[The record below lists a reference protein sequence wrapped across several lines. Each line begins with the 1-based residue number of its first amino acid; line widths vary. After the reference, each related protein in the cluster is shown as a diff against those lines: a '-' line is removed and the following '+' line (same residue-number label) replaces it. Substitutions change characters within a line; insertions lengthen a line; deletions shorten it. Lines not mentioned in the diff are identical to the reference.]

1 MNELLKLMENNA
13 KLTPAQLAV
22 MLDKNEE
29 EITAEIKKY
38 EEKGIILGYKTLI
51 NWEVAGGENVRA
63 IIELKVTPQRGEGF
77 DKIAERIYQ
86 YENVSSVWLMSGGFD
101 IALIV
106 EGKTMKEV
114 AMFVAEKLSPM
125 ENVISTATH
134 FVLKTYKDGG
144 TVFESKHPDER
155 GKVSL

>member
-1 MNELLKLMENNA
+1 MNELLNLLEKNSMLM
-13 KLTPAQLAV
+13 PAQLAV
-22 MLDKNEE
+22 MLDRSEE
-29 EITAEIKKY
+29 EINEEIEKY
-38 EEKGIILGYKTLI
+38 EKAGIILGQKAII
-51 NWEVAGGENVRA
+51 NWEETGCEKIRA
-63 IIELKVTPQRGEGF
+63 IIELKVTPQRGQGF

-86 YENVSSVWLMSGGFD
+86 YENVASVWLMSGGFD

-125 ENVISTATH
+125 ENVLSTATH

-144 TVFESKHPDER
+144 TVFAAQHPDER

>member
-1 MNELLKLMENNA
+1 MNELLKLIENNA

-22 MLDKNEE
+22 MLDKSEE
-29 EITAEIKKY
+29 EIAAAIKKY
-38 EEKGIILGYKTLI
+38 EDEGIILGRRTLI
-51 NWEVAGGENVRA
+51 NWEAAGSENVKA

-86 YENVSSVWLMSGGFD
+86 YENVVSVWLMSGGFD

-144 TVFESKHPDER
+144 TIFEAKHPDER
-155 GKVSL
+155 GIMSL

>member
-1 MNELLKLMENNA
+1 MNELLKLLEENST
-13 KLTPAQLAV
+13 LSPAQLAV
-22 MLDKNEE
+22 MLDRSEE
-29 EITAEIKKY
+29 EISAEIKKY
-38 EEKGIILGYKTLI
+38 EDSGIILGHRAII
-51 NWEVAGGENVRA
+51 NWEETGSEKVRA
-63 IIELKVTPQRGEGF
+63 IIELKVTPQRGQGF

-86 YENVSSVWLMSGGFD
+86 YDNVASVWLMSGGFD

-125 ENVISTATH
+125 ENVLSTATH

-144 TVFESKHPDER
+144 TVFATQHPDER